1 MGKEKTKICSG
12 CKGTLPVSMFH
23 KNKSKP
29 DGLSDYCKDCSRR
42 ARLRSKLKPGEEDA
56 ASSLELLDEALDSCL
71 ERLCE
76 IEENILQAKASAEA
90 VKAVM
95 VDLAK
100 ANKLSPMKSFKNLRH
115 GSFRYYNRKLT
126 VRLKS

>member
-42 ARLRSKLKPGEEDA
+42 VRLRSKLKPGGEDA
-56 ASSLELLDEALDSCL
+56 ASSPELLDEALDSCL

-76 IEENILQAKASAEA
+76 IEENILQEQATAEA

-95 VDLAK
+95 IDLAMNNQLTEMKTYK
-100 ANKLSPMKSFKNLRH
+100 ALRH
-115 GSFRYYNRKLT
+115 GSFRYRKNKLLIK
-126 VRLKS
+126 LKK